1 MSSPQGQQILR
12 MMTYAAVGTP
22 FMVRAY
28 LDDFAAHADADEL
41 IVALA
46 SPTTDERVASLELV
60 AGVMEPAG
68 R

>member
-1 MSSPQGQQILR
+1 

-22 FMVRAY
+22 SMVRAY
-28 LDDFAAHADADEL
+28 LDDFAAHARADEL

-46 SPTTDERVASLELV
+46 SPTTDERLMSLESV
-60 AGVMEPAG
+60 SGVMEPVA